1 MFKNSVDKENIAVMY
16 LRLSKEDGEKVESN
30 SISNQREIINSYVK
44 RNQITMVKEYVD
56 DGYSGANFDRP
67 NFKEMIKDA
76 YDKKFDTIIVKDL
89 SRFGRDYIEAGK
101 YIQRIFPENGI
112 RFISVNDNYDSK
124 SADMNDTHLILPI
137 KNFIN
142 DSYCRD
148 ISNKVKSSQKIKRE
162 KGDYISAFAP
172 YGYKKS
178 EENKNK
184 LVVDE
189 QAAPNIKNI
198 FDMKL
203 KGYSSKAI
211 ADELNRLGV
220 LTPRKYKESQGFKCN
235 GFQNIKGGNWS
246 AKAVNRIIENEVYI
260 GNTLQGKSITLNY
273 KNKKQIGKDKE
284 EWIRVENTH
293 EAIVSKEVFAIANT
307 MLKRDLNNSRGK
319 DKIDIFTGMLFCK
332 ECGSSLIRRTV
343 KYKEREE
350 VFYICSKYNKEKSC
364 SRHSIKEET
373 LIKAVS
379 KIIKTYIEFNEKL
392 YSKVQLIDINRNLKD
407 KQIPILKREKAM
419 TEELLS
425 SLYLD
430 LKEDVI
436 SKEEY
441 QLFRKNYM
449 EKLTKLDESI
459 QYRLRKQEDTKD
471 KIDENK
477 SWIID
482 INRYKNLSEI
492 DRLSVVM
499 LIDKIYISEDKTI
512 DVRFNHT
519 EELSLLEEMTKADKT
534 KFKNDIIAKK
544 SITTN
549 GNSKAIPAVM
559 NKSLVSAE
567 SEVCYG

>member
-67 NFKEMIKDA
+67 NFKEMISDA

-162 KGDYISAFAP
+162 KGDFISAFAP
-172 YGYKKS
+172 YGYNKS

-184 LVVDE
+184 LVIDE

-203 KGYSSKAI
+203 LGYSSKAI
-211 ADELNRLGV
+211 ADELNHLGV

-273 KNKKQIGKDKE
+273 KNKKQIEKEKE
-284 EWIRVENTH
+284 EWIRVEDTH
-293 EAIVSKEVFAIANT
+293 EAIISKEIFAIANT

-350 VFYICSKYNKEKSC
+350 IFYICSKYNKEKSC

-392 YSKVQLIDINRNLKD
+392 YSKVQLIDIDKNLKD
-407 KQIPILKREKAM
+407 NQLPILKREKAM

-459 QYRLRKQEDTKD
+459 KYRLRKQEDTKD
-471 KIDENK
+471 KIDKNK

-499 LIDKIYISEDKTI
+499 LIDKIFISEDKTI
-512 DVRFNHT
+512 DIRFNHA
-519 EELSLLEEMTKADKT
+519 EELSLLEAMVKADKT
-534 KFKNDIIAKK
+534 ELNNSVSKKIISTNRK
-544 SITTN
+544 SKGIL
-549 GNSKAIPAVM
+549 SIV

>member
-30 SISNQREIINSYVK
+30 SISNQREIINSYAK
-44 RNQITMVKEYVD
+44 KNQFIIIKEYVD
-56 DGYSGANFDRP
+56 DGYSGATFDRP
-67 NFKEMIKDA
+67 NFKEMINDA

-101 YIQRIFPENGI
+101 FIQRIFPENRI

-162 KGDYISAFAP
+162 KGDFISAFAP

-184 LVVDE
+184 LVIDE

-203 KGYSSKAI
+203 MGYSSKAI
-211 ADELNRLGV
+211 ADELNHLGV

-235 GFQNIKGGNWS
+235 GFQNIKVGNWS

-284 EWIRVENTH
+284 EWIRVEDTH

-364 SRHSIKEET
+364 SRHSIKEEI

-392 YSKVQLIDINRNLKD
+392 YSKVRLIDINRNLKD

-441 QLFRKNYM
+441 HLFRKNYM

-459 QYRLRKQEDTKD
+459 QYRVKRQEDTKD
-471 KIDENK
+471 KIDKNK

-519 EELSLLEEMTKADKT
+519 EELSLLEEMAKTDKT

-544 SITTN
+544 SIATN
-549 GNSKAIPAVM
+549 GNPKAIPTIM

>member
-178 EENKNK
+178 EENNNK

-284 EWIRVENTH
+284 EWIRVEDTH
-293 EAIVSKEVFAIANT
+293 EAIVSKEVFSIANT

-364 SRHSIKEET
+364 SRHSIKEDT

-379 KIIKTYIEFNEKL
+379 KIIKSYIEFNEKL

-407 KQIPILKREKAM
+407 NQIPILKREKAM

-436 SKEEY
+436 NKEEY

-449 EKLTKLDESI
+449 EKLTKIDESI
-459 QYRLRKQEDTKD
+459 QYRLKRQEDTKY

-482 INRYKNLSEI
+482 INKYKNLSEI

-499 LIDKIYISEDKTI
+499 LIDKIFIAEDKTI

-519 EELSLLEEMTKADKT
+519 EELSLIEEMANTDKT
-534 KFKNDIIAKK
+534 RVKNNIAEKK
-544 SITTN
+544 STPTN
-549 GNSKAIPAVM
+549 RKLKTIHAIM
-559 NKSLVSAE
+559 NKNLVNAE

>member
-1 MFKNSVDKENIAVMY
+1 MFKDSVNKENIAVMY
-16 LRLSKEDGEKVESN
+16 LRLSKEDGEKTESN
-30 SISNQREIINSYVK
+30 SISNQREMINSYAK
-44 RNQITMVKEYVD
+44 KNQFIIIKEYVD
-56 DGYSGANFDRP
+56 DGYSGVTFDRP
-67 NFKEMIKDA
+67 NFKEMINDA

-162 KGDYISAFAP
+162 KGDFISAFAP

-178 EENKNK
+178 DENKNK

-203 KGYSSKAI
+203 LGYSSKAI
-211 ADELNRLGV
+211 ADELNHLGV

-246 AKAVNRIIENEVYI
+246 AKSVNRIIENEVYI
-260 GNTLQGKSITLNY
+260 GNTLQGKSVTLNY
-273 KNKKQIGKDKE
+273 KNKKQIEREKE
-284 EWIRVENTH
+284 DWIRVENTH
-293 EAIVSKEVFAIANT
+293 DAIISKEVFSIANT

-332 ECGSSLIRRTV
+332 ECGNSLIRRTV

-373 LIKAVS
+373 LIKVVS
-379 KIIKTYIEFNEKL
+379 KIIKSYIEFNEKL
-392 YSKVQLIDINRNLKD
+392 YSKVQLIDIDRNLKD
-407 KQIPILKREKAM
+407 NQITILKREKAM
-419 TEELLS
+419 TEDLLS

-430 LKEDVI
+430 LKENVI

-449 EKLTKLDESI
+449 EKLSKLDKNIEH
-459 QYRLRKQEDTKD
+459 RLKRQEDTKY

-499 LIDKIYISEDKTI
+499 LIDKIFISEDKTI

-534 KFKNDIIAKK
+534 KFKNNIIAKK
-544 SITTN
+544 IITTN
-549 GNSKAIPAVM
+549 GKSKAIPTVL

>member
-16 LRLSKEDGEKVESN
+16 LRLSKEDGEKTESN

-56 DGYSGANFDRP
+56 DGYSGATFDRP
-67 NFKEMIKDA
+67 NFKEMMKDA

-162 KGDYISAFAP
+162 KGDFISAFAP

-178 EENKNK
+178 DENKNK

-203 KGYSSKAI
+203 LGYSSKAI
-211 ADELNRLGV
+211 ADELNHLGV

-235 GFQNIKGGNWS
+235 GFQNIKGGNWT

-273 KNKKQIGKDKE
+273 KNKKQIEKEKE
-284 EWIRVENTH
+284 EWIRVEDTH
-293 EAIVSKEVFAIANT
+293 EAIISKEIFAIANT

-407 KQIPILKREKAM
+407 NQIPILKREKAM

-482 INRYKNLSEI
+482 INRYKKLSGI

-499 LIDKIYISEDKTI
+499 LIDKIFISEDKTI
-512 DVRFNHT
+512 DIRFNHA
-519 EELSLLEEMTKADKT
+519 EELSLLEAMVKADKT
-534 KFKNDIIAKK
+534 ELNNSVSKKIISTNRK
-544 SITTN
+544 SKGIL
-549 GNSKAIPAVM
+549 SIV